1 MEPISVIIWTC
12 VIVFII
18 TATLTLLH
26 ITGLYELP
34 NPDHGKVLFKALI
47 VEIVVISVAAFGI
60 YLNSQNSSAQKAQEK
75 EKIEKE
81 IKEPSTH
88 PKDNPKP
95 VTPAIYPGKD
105 SDLISFVAWYGTG
118 AFSYIGGSCKGCPDL
133 EKYSGSGNFR
143 PQVLIAD
150 PKYIKRLDFIR
161 DEVSIETQT
170 TESLK
175 EGSNTLFSGIG
186 HEIVKV
192 DGSRNDFY
200 GGMTSYCWSGIHQT
214 CAANASN
221 TAEMMKFVTYRL
233 NKHSFKIRVT
243 KSNNEVFIMDLP
255 EVKY

>member
-1 MEPISVIIWTC
+1 MEPITVIIWTC

-18 TATLTLLH
+18 TSTLTLLH

-34 NPDHGKVLFKALI
+34 NPNHGKVLFKALI
-47 VEIVVISVAAFGI
+47 VEIVIISVAAFGI
-60 YLNSQNSSAQKAQEK
+60 YLNNQNSSDQETQNK
-75 EKIEKE
+75 VKI
-81 IKEPSTH
+81 
-88 PKDNPKP
+88 
-95 VTPAIYPGKD
+95 KD

-118 AFSYIGGSCKGCPDL
+118 AFSYIDGSCKGCPDL

-161 DEVSIETQT
+161 DEVSIESQT

-175 EGSNTLFSGIG
+175 EGTNTLFSGIG

-214 CAANASN
+214 CTANASN

-255 EVKY
+255 EVKYGTRVGTR